1 VRARA
6 SVHID
11 REPTVVFER
20 LADFAG
26 HASWRPEV
34 VSTRVIGEVA
44 LGSQVIQNVSLQGRS
59 AVLDLV
65 ITEFVPPERISFRAR
80 TAEPRARG
88 GFRLERENGGTR
100 VNISATVELEGAASL
115 AEDRIRQIA
124 EANVSESLARLKAQL
139 ENGR

>member
-11 REPTVVFER
+11 REPDVVFER

-34 VSTRVIGEVA
+34 VSTRVTGNVA
-44 LGSQVIQNVSLQGRS
+44 LGSRVVQHISLDGRS
-59 AVLDLV
+59 AVVDLV
-65 ITEFVPPERISFRAR
+65 ITEFAPPERISFRSRSA
-80 TAEPRARG
+80 APRARG
-88 GFRLERENGGTR
+88 GFRLEREDGGTR
-100 VNISATVELEGAASL
+100 VSISATVELEGAASL
-115 AEDRIRQIA
+115 AEDRIREMA
-124 EANVSESLARLKAQL
+124 EASAGESLARLKDQL